1 MLEAYQVAYELTYDN
16 ICFSFNFLGA
26 ARFVVRLMVLAASN
40 SVMETYYSNM
50 LVWFTA
56 ILGSSGLTYWWC
68 QRDMGR
74 EQRRL
79 SLEIDRLEDVL
90 ERVRKSNQD
99 LQSEIDQ
106 RLKSNLQTII
116 SLINMEQRRLDKGQ
130 VDPFDA
136 LADVQRRLNAMAI
149 VQRAI
154 GDRTSTDVVDAHQL
168 LSDLALPVLEESG
181 ATIELNMASVGAE
194 FDVEVA
200 STIGMI
206 ASELLRQAVSSLG
219 DSDSRS
225 IELDLKE
232 VESDQSLE
240 IRFEQG
246 VPADWEA
253 DHRIAFSRRLV
264 ELFCDQIS
272 ADFTRDQSEND
283 IVWRVRYEHQH
294 DAATMRGR

>member
-1 MLEAYQVAYELTYDN
+1 
-16 ICFSFNFLGA
+16 
-26 ARFVVRLMVLAASN
+26 
-40 SVMETYYSNM
+40 METYYSNM